1 MGLKRLKIGAF
12 LLAGILMA
20 GCGETENVSE
30 ETQVPV
36 QETVEE
42 SKQIIEENQ
51 GETEDI
57 DYASV
62 FKGMKY
68 AESYK
73 GLLEN
78 NPIMTQRFGADPY
91 AMVYGDTVYFYMTA
105 DAFEYDANGE
115 VVENTY
121 SKIRSINVVS
131 TKDMVNFTDHGSI
144 PVAGKA
150 GIAKWANNSWAPAA
164 CWKNIDGKDQFFLY
178 FADNG
183 GGIGVL
189 QGDSPIG
196 PWGDPLQHGLI
207 TRQMPNCGNVLWLF
221 DPAVLVDDDGRAYIY
236 FGGGVPEGKISA
248 PGTGRVAE
256 LGDDMISIKGEAVAI
271 DIPYLFED
279 SGIHKFGNKYYY
291 TYCTNWQVDQE
302 GTDKY
307 GFHNAEIACLESD
320 SPMGPFTYKET
331 ILKNPGTFCGWYGN
345 NHHCVFSFKDQW
357 YITYHS
363 RILEKKMGIEHGYR
377 CTNIDEFEMGADG
390 TIGMIA
396 QTADGRKQITNLSAK
411 EVTEATT
418 AALMA
423 GLETVHVDTEKESF
437 MVLSGIDEGDFVK
450 VQGIDFGSGV
460 SKIKMWICPK
470 EGVEKNS
477 VIQIKI
483 DKLFNEANGY
493 LPVKDI
499 NATGQ
504 EKDGFME
511 FAADL
516 DSSIEGIHDL
526 FFVFA
531 GKGYEVKSWCFE

>member
-1 MGLKRLKIGAF
+1 MKKEKTIGF
-12 LLAGILMA
+12 ILLCTLACLM
-20 GCGETENVSE
+20 GCGTPEMEPTDPVVAESE
-30 ETQVPV
+30 ESQS
-36 QETVEE
+36 QGEE
-42 SKQIIEENQ
+42 IEEMN
-51 GETEDI
+51 
-57 DYASV
+57 YAAL
-62 FKGMKY
+62 FEGMKY

-73 GLLEN
+73 GMLDT

-105 DAFEYDANGE
+105 DTFEYDAKGE

-121 SKIRSINVVS
+121 GKIRSLNVVS

-144 PVAGKA
+144 KVAGKD
-150 GIAKWANNSWAPAA
+150 GIAKWAHNSWAPAA

-189 QGDSPIG
+189 VGDSPIG
-196 PWGDPLQHGLI
+196 PFRDPLGKGLI
-207 TRQMPNCGNVLWLF
+207 TRSVPNCDTVLWLF
-221 DPAVLVDDDGRAYIY
+221 DPAVLVDDDNRAYIY

-256 LGDDMISIKGEAVAI
+256 LGDDMISLKGEPVAI

-279 SGIHKFGNKYYY
+279 SGIHKYNNKYYY
-291 TYCTNWQVDQE
+291 TYCTNWQVDQA

-331 ILKNPGTFCGWYGN
+331 ILKNPGTFCGLYGN

-377 CTNIDEFEMGADG
+377 CTNIDAFEMQEDGSIG
-390 TIGMIA
+390 TIM
-396 QTADGRKQITNLSAK
+396 QTSNGRKQITNLSAK
-411 EVTEATT
+411 EETNATT
-418 AALMA
+418 VAMMA
-423 GLETVHVDTEKESF
+423 GLETAHVDVEHEDF
-437 MVLSGIDEGDFVK
+437 MVLSGIDTGDYVR
-450 VQGIDFGSGV
+450 VQGVDFGTGV
-460 SKIKMWICPK
+460 TKIKMWICPK
-470 EGVEKNS
+470 EGVEKDS
-477 VIQIKI
+477 VIQIKV

-499 NATGQ
+499 NSTG
-504 EKDGFME
+504 EERDGFTE
-511 FAADL
+511 FAATL
-516 DSSIEGIHDL
+516 DTPIEGIHDL
-526 FFVFA
+526 FFIFS
-531 GKGYEVKSWCFE
+531 GKGYEIKSWCFE